1 MRPEI
6 RAADERWEIL
16 EAARA
21 WRAAGAIDDAA
32 LAAIRARHPDDRRRS
47 RPGFRVLYFVFTLFA
62 GQAAWAFVLTLFGLA
77 LAGRQALLLAA
88 LLAVGAAL
96 AAFAA
101 EAATAVHRLRG
112 FGVEEALVALALGS
126 AGGAIGLFLAEI
138 DPGSRPAVA
147 VGCGAFALLAVAALW
162 RWAIPLTGF
171 VAAAAL
177 FAALYALPGARLLWI
192 AAGAAGAWIAWRAAH
207 DAGLGPA
214 HRRRSDEVFVVATLA
229 LYVAVHAA
237 GLRSDLFGWL
247 SRGSGV
253 AREVPELWLAGA
265 WTAMAVLPVGL
276 VALGVA
282 RRDRLALALG
292 ALLAVATSIS
302 AADALDLEPAWLLLV
317 AGGALSIG
325 VALAVRRGLATRP
338 ERVAAGFTDRP
349 LFEPDG
355 GRSFLELAAVLATM
369 SPPPRP
375 PEPAPGFEGQ
385 GGEFGGGGASG
396 KF

>member
-21 WRAAGAIDDAA
+21 WHAAGAIDDEA

-47 RPGFRVLYFVFTLFA
+47 RPGFRVLYFLFTLFA
-62 GQAAWAFVLTLFGLA
+62 GQAAWLFVLTLFGLA
-77 LAGRQALLLAA
+77 SSGRQALLLAG
-88 LLAVGAAL
+88 LLAVGAGL

-126 AGGAIGLFLAEI
+126 AGGAIGLLLAEL
-138 DPGSRPAVA
+138 DVEGRAA
-147 VGCGAFALLAVAALW
+147 LFLGCGAFALLAAAALW
-162 RWAIPLTGF
+162 RWAIPLTGV

-177 FAALYALPGARLLWI
+177 FAALYALPGARWLWI
-192 AAGAAGAWIAWRAAH
+192 VVGAGGGGLAWRTAR
-207 DAGLGPA
+207 DARVGPA
-214 HRRRSDEVFVVATLA
+214 HRRRADEAFVVATLA
-229 LYVAVHAA
+229 LYAAVHVA

-247 SRGSGV
+247 ARGGG
-253 AREVPELWLAGA
+253 AAEVGAIGRAAA
-265 WTAMAVLPVGL
+265 WTAMSLLPVAL
-276 VALGVA
+276 AALGVA
-282 RRDRLALALG
+282 RRDRLALSLG

-302 AADALDLEPAWLLLV
+302 AADALDLEPVWLLLV
-317 AGGALSIG
+317 AGGALLVG
-325 VALAVRRGLATRP
+325 VALGLRRLFAARP
-338 ERVAAGFTDRP
+338 ARVAGGFTDRP

-369 SPPPRP
+369 SPAPRAA
-375 PEPAPGFEGQ
+375 EPAPGFRGE

>member
-1 MRPEI
+1 MRPEL

-21 WRAAGAIDDAA
+21 WHAAKAIDDAT

-62 GQAAWAFVLTLFGLA
+62 GLAAWTFVLTLFGLA
-77 LAGRQALLLAA
+77 LAGRRELFLAVM
-88 LLAVGAAL
+88 LAVGAAL

-126 AGGAIGLFLAEI
+126 AAGAIGLLLAELEL
-138 DPGSRPAVA
+138 GGRAAVV
-147 VGCGAFALLAVAALW
+147 VGCALFAIVAAAALW
-162 RWAIPLTGF
+162 RWAIPLTGL
-171 VAAAAL
+171 VAAGAL

-192 AAGAAGAWIAWRAAH
+192 AAGAGGAWLAWRAAR
-207 DAGLGPA
+207 DARFGPA
-214 HRRRSDEVFVVATLA
+214 HRRRADELFVVATVA

-237 GLRSDLFGWL
+237 GLRSDWLGWL

-253 AREVPELWLAGA
+253 TRDVPELWRATA
-265 WTAMAVLPVGL
+265 WIAMAVLPAAL

-282 RRDRLALALG
+282 RRDRLALGLG
-292 ALLAVATSIS
+292 ALLTVATSAS

-325 VALAVRRGLATRP
+325 LALGVRRRFAASP
-338 ERVAAGFTDRP
+338 ERVVAGFTDRP

-355 GRSFLELAAVLATM
+355 GRSFLELAAVLAAM
-369 SPPPRP
+369 SPPPRS

-385 GGEFGGGGASG
+385 GGDFGGGGASG
-396 KF
+396 RF